1 MSTETVVQKRPTH
14 KLYFDLMRIVA
25 IFFVIW
31 NHTSKLG
38 FGLYTIQHAGSGRY
52 WLYLMASI
60 FCTFAVPL
68 FFMISG
74 ALVLPKANVRDM
86 WLKKIPRQAL
96 ILVGFSL
103 AYYILADLQGD
114 ITKYA
119 TLNNGLAQAMDNV
132 PGGISIRETE
142 ELLHLPKIGL
152 FVTVL
157 YSGTWNFSFWF
168 LYAYLLFLMSAPLL
182 RAMAEKLS
190 NKQFLYLFGL
200 YFVYKAIVPILNWT
214 VFHGAYTL
222 NYNGDLTWLSP
233 DFIIYPLLGYFL
245 EHRFPLRTLRT
256 ARWFLPAMWGI
267 SLLSIFAGTAL
278 TLHKSML
285 TNVWNEAGTQTFHRL
300 FNLFVATA
308 VYLTLKSWFYDENGN
323 QKESGSFTTKVLTS
337 AGSCTFGIY
346 LLHVAVLKSAPLNLR
361 FPVLCDEIGLPMPVV
376 GLLQVIITLAICWA
390 ITALWKGGVCAVRN
404 HRQKG
409 LQAETDYNN

>member
-1 MSTETVVQKRPTH
+1 MPAETLAVKRPKH
-14 KLYFDLMRIVA
+14 KPYFDLMRIVA

-38 FGLYTIQHAGSGRY
+38 FGLYSIQHPGSGRY

-74 ALVLPKANVRDM
+74 ALVLPKANVRDA
-86 WLKKIPRQAL
+86 WLRRIPKQAL

-119 TLNNGLAQAMDNV
+119 TLNNGLDQALNNI
-132 PGGISIRETE
+132 PGGTSIPETE
-142 ELLHLPKIGL
+142 ELLNLPKVGL
-152 FVTVL
+152 FMTVL

-190 NKQFLYLFGL
+190 NKQYLYLFGL
-200 YFVYKAIVPILNWT
+200 YFVYKAVVPVINWT
-214 VFHGAYTL
+214 VFHGTYTL
-222 NYNGDLTWLSP
+222 NYNGTLTWLVP
-233 DFIIYPLLGYFL
+233 DIVIYPLAGYFL
-245 EHRFPLRTLRT
+245 EHRFPVRTLRT
-256 ARWFLPAMWGI
+256 ARWFLPAMWGV
-267 SLLSIFAGTAL
+267 SLLCIFVGAAM
-278 TLHKSML
+278 TLHKSIL
-285 TNVWNEAGTQTFHRL
+285 TDVWNEGNTQTFHRL
-300 FNLFVATA
+300 FNLVVAAT
-308 VYLTLKSWFYDENGN
+308 VYLTIKSWFYDEEGHR
-323 QKESGSFTTKVLTS
+323 KPLGDFTTKLLAS

-346 LLHVAVLKSAPLNLR
+346 LLHVAVLKSDQLSIR
-361 FPVLCDEIGLPMPVV
+361 FPILCDEIALPMPVV

-390 ITALWKGGVCAVRN
+390 VTALWKACVKAVKN
-404 HRQKG
+404 LRQSRVE
-409 LQAETDYNN
+409 ATA